1 MMLFDL
7 SDASLCCVYIISDAA
22 TIARS
27 HRRISL
33 YSILYTSYLLAAYEV
48 PNDNLIAELADEYDA
63 KFVDYEDE
71 VGSFE
76 RTKEFSAYG
85 LRGSTSN
92 EDEEFE
98 SVDFVDWNRAWCD
111 SKKSMVK
118 WKAQIDES
126 SGKAKVSAQKRY
138 EEAKAASLRAK
149 AHIDPKAK
157 AVWEKAKEKS
167 TSIFNGAKSWFHR
180 HRIGE
185 AHDDEEDE
193 FDDVQCWTQD
203 GEDYG
208 FKSRMSR
215 VLVEHDIK
223 DVVEV

>member
-1 MMLFDL
+1 V
-7 SDASLCCVYIISDAA
+7 VYIVSDAA
-22 TIARS
+22 SIAPS
-27 HRRISL
+27 HRRVSF

-76 RTKEFSAYG
+76 STKEFSAYG
-85 LRGSTSN
+85 LRGSSS
-92 EDEEFE
+92 DEEFE
-98 SVDFVDWNRAWCD
+98 SVDFVNWNQAWCD
-111 SKKSMVK
+111 SKKSMAK
-118 WKAQIDES
+118 WKEQIAER
-126 SGKAKVSAQKRY
+126 SGTAKVTAQRRY

-193 FDDVQCWTQD
+193 FDDVQC
-203 GEDYG
+203 
-208 FKSRMSR
+208 
-215 VLVEHDIK
+215 
-223 DVVEV
+223 